1 MVTETMNL
9 IDILNEEIQKLTNES
24 AENDRLV
31 MALGHDLDRC
41 LTHIHAARLLIK
53 TASLVNFTHGER
65 NTVMKILDKMLEMPV
80 PRDLAA
86 DEIPF

>member
-9 IDILNEEIQKLTNES
+9 IDILNDEIQKLTNES

-31 MALGHDLDRC
+31 MALGRDLDHC
-41 LTHIHAARLLIK
+41 LTHIHGARLLIK
-53 TASLVNFTHGER
+53 TAALVDLTHAER
-65 NTVMKILDKMLEMPV
+65 NTLMRVLDKMLEIPI